1 MKRFF
6 VCAAAAIVA
15 LASCSKTQ
23 VVYND
28 APEEIGFKAVSGVM
42 TKAPITNTTFPE
54 GQSITVYG
62 WNNTGKAQYFP
73 ATVFS
78 KNGAVWST
86 TPAQYYPT
94 SGSLDFAAYTD
105 MAPTIITPSEVTN
118 ETYTYTLADNSSH
131 QHDFMVSEYVVN
143 KASSANAVGINF
155 SHALALIEVNVQCT
169 GTTVTVNSVSLS
181 GTKQNGKVT
190 VTYDDADDAV
200 ANVAPNIGNWNVD
213 GAVAKTL
220 TKTADVA
227 LTAGADA
234 VNYAHFLVV
243 PENGTGKILTI
254 NYTLNGNNFSH
265 PINLNT
271 HSATTWTV
279 GTKHIFNITIGLD
292 QITFTPAIGTD
303 WSSETPTIPS
313 I

>member
-6 VCAAAAIVA
+6 ICAAAAIVA

-42 TKAPITNTTFPE
+42 TKDPITNTTFPE
-54 GQSITVYG
+54 EQSITVYG

-78 KNGAVWST
+78 KNGSVWST

-105 MAPTIITPSEVTN
+105 MATPIITPSGVTN

-143 KASSANAVGINF
+143 KASSVNAVSINF
-155 SHALALIEVNVQCT
+155 SHALALIEVNVKCT

-181 GTKQNGKVT
+181 GTKQSGEVT
-190 VTYDDADDAV
+190 VTYDDADDADT
-200 ANVAPNIGNWNVD
+200 NVKPNIGSWDVD
-213 GAVAKTL
+213 GVEAKTL
-220 TKTADVA
+220 TKTANVA
-227 LTAGADA
+227 LTADA
-234 VNYAHFLVV
+234 AVVNYAHFLVV
-243 PENGTGKILTI
+243 PESGTDKILTI

-271 HSATTWTV
+271 HSATTWKV

-303 WSSETPTIPS
+303 WASETPTIPS

>member
-1 MKRFF
+1 M
-6 VCAAAAIVA
+6 
-15 LASCSKTQ
+15 
-23 VVYND
+23 
-28 APEEIGFKAVSGVM
+28 
-42 TKAPITNTTFPE
+42 
-54 GQSITVYG
+54 
-62 WNNTGKAQYFP
+62 
-73 ATVFS
+73 
-78 KNGAVWST
+78 
-86 TPAQYYPT
+86 
-94 SGSLDFAAYTD
+94 
-105 MAPTIITPSEVTN
+105 
-118 ETYTYTLADNSSH
+118 
-131 QHDFMVSEYVVN
+131 
-143 KASSANAVGINF
+143 
-155 SHALALIEVNVQCT
+155 
-169 GTTVTVNSVSLS
+169 
-181 GTKQNGKVT
+181 
-190 VTYDDADDAV
+190 
-200 ANVAPNIGNWNVD
+200 D